1 MFEKLL
7 KSIPRQLFSIKFL
20 QQFLSTLV
28 FFLFLNFQFSFI
40 VLFYWFLSLASCMTS
55 YIEYLANRMFNNNI
69 IFLWYYMYV
78 FCTQIWQNRRLL
90 AHIWAQFKEH

>member
-28 FFLFLNFQFSFI
+28 FFLFLNFQLQFYCLVLLVSQLGVMYDIIHRIFS
-40 VLFYWFLSLASCMTS
+40 
-55 YIEYLANRMFNNNI
+55 
-69 IFLWYYMYV
+69 
-78 FCTQIWQNRRLL
+78 Q
-90 AHIWAQFKEH
+90 